1 MIIVGRNKTYC
12 QSFELAPF
20 EGKCYACIDMRKLLL
35 LRLCAASALLLP
47 MCDSFDGP
55 PPIGQVKAVDPEAD
69 ALMSKAK
76 ALQAEGKISKARS
89 PLKEI
94 VRYHSLAPNA
104 AEARYLLGQSYEA
117 TGDYRDAFKEYSK
130 LITRYPQSPL
140 YADALNHQ
148 LTLAMNAASGKMII
162 PVFWGAWNTKME
174 SGVVVSWLREIIEK
188 APYNDMAAT
197 ASSILAKF
205 LVDQNRPEEARVEY
219 SKLVERYPD
228 SRYAPEAQLMVAQL
242 WASNHTRGDN
252 NLVNLSNAREAY
264 EEFTLRF
271 PKHAS
276 AKKALSEASNM
287 DALMVQQQLEVG
299 RYYLER
305 SKEYTS
311 AIFCFED
318 VIRQKS
324 INPAAAK
331 EAGELLAKAKAALAL
346 TQNQSQK
353 Q

>member
-1 MIIVGRNKTYC
+1 
-12 QSFELAPF
+12 
-20 EGKCYACIDMRKLLL
+20 
-35 LRLCAASALLLP
+35 
-47 MCDSFDGP
+47 MCGSFDDIP
-55 PPIGQVKAVDPEAD
+55 PVGQVKAVDPVAD
-69 ALMSKAK
+69 ALLAEAK
-76 ALQAEGKISKARS
+76 VHQAEGRMAKSRK

-94 VRYHSLAPNA
+94 TQYHKLAPSA
-104 AEARYLLGQSYEA
+104 AEARYLLGRSYEA
-117 TGDYRDAFKEYSK
+117 TQDYRDAFKEYGK
-130 LITRYPQSPL
+130 LIDRYPQSSL

-148 LTLAMNAASGKMII
+148 LAMAMDAATGKMEV
-162 PVFWGAWNTKME
+162 PVLWGAWSTTME
-174 SGVVVSWLREIIEK
+174 SGVVVKWLREIVEK

-197 ASSILAKF
+197 ASSILAKY
-205 LVDQNRPEEARVEY
+205 LVDMERPEEARLEY
-219 SKLVERYPD
+219 ARLVEKYPD

-242 WASNHTRGDN
+242 WADSHTRGDN

-271 PKHAS
+271 PKHAE

-287 DALMVQQQLEVG
+287 ERLMIQQQLEVG

-324 INPAAAK
+324 TNPEAAK
-331 EAGELLAKAKAALAL
+331 EAEALLAKAKSAAA
-346 TQNQSQK
+346 TTQSQL
-353 Q
+353 